1 MAGMMI
7 IRRIGGSLRARRNLF
22 AATPLRQRLASDSE
36 WQLALGRSAPL
47 HTSALLERLV
57 SFHLSDIGEGIREVT
72 VKEWYVKVGDVVEQ
86 FDNLCEVQSDK
97 ASVTITSR
105 YDGKIAKL
113 HHDVDSIAL
122 VGKPLLD
129 FEVKDDD
136 DDGDDSGSSSS
147 SSSSSDD
154 ESDSPKDVKSAATLP
169 GQLATGKVLATP
181 AVRRIAMEHKVDL
194 GKVRASGRNG
204 RVLKGDV
211 LEYLQLIPQGTVKPH
226 PTVQTPLRPAA
237 AAAASATPGSKTSP
251 AFVDLK
257 DAHTVVPLKG
267 IAKAMV
273 KSMTEA
279 LKIPHF
285 AYCDEIDVTRL
296 VSVRDQL
303 KEEAARRGVKL
314 TYMPFFLKA
323 ASAALR
329 EFPILNSSYDESTE
343 SVIYKAYHNISVAMQ
358 TPNGLVVPNV
368 KNVDQKSIMQ
378 IAADMNALQDRGTRG
393 ALTPDDFANGTFA
406 LSNIGIIG
414 GTYTHPVVISP
425 QVAIGGLGKTR
436 VLPRFDAAGN
446 VVAAHIMVV
455 SWTADHRIIDGVTM
469 ASFSNLWKQYLENPN
484 MLLLA
489 A

>member
-1 MAGMMI
+1 MAGVI
-7 IRRIGGSLRARRNLF
+7 IRRIGGSPNARRYLF
-22 AATPLRQRLASDSE
+22 GTLPFRQRVACDSE
-36 WQLALGRSAPL
+36 WQLVRRSAPL
-47 HTSALLERLV
+47 HTSAFLERLV

-129 FEVKDDD
+129 FEVENDD
-136 DDGDDSGSSSS
+136 DDSGSSSS
-147 SSSSSDD
+147 SSSDD
-154 ESDSPKDVKSAATLP
+154 EPESPKDVNSATTLP

-226 PTVQTPLRPAA
+226 PTVETPLRSGAAAAA
-237 AAAASATPGSKTSP
+237 AAAASVAASVSKTSP

-329 EFPILNSSYDESTE
+329 EFPILNSSYDESAE

-368 KNVDQKSIMQ
+368 KNVQQKSIMQ

-446 VVAAHIMVV
+446 VTAAHIMVV